1 MYGHHGVSLAE
12 VLSVDRGQ
20 TGCDLLG
27 RKIGFFET

>member
-12 VLSVDRGQ
+12 MLSVDRGQ

-27 RKIGFFET
+27 RKIG